1 MYTFIMGLHITLGF
15 VIIISIVVFQTSKGS
30 ALSMFGGGGDS
41 LFNAAS
47 GTSFIKKFTAGAAAL
62 FAATSLLLTV
72 FSAGN
77 RFHSVVQQYPLQG
90 KPGPA
95 APAQPGAAQ
104 PAAAP
109 AAKPAAVPSAAP
121 AKAAAAAPAKAVPAK
136 PAPAP
141 AKK

>member
-1 MYTFIMGLHITLGF
+1 MYNLIVILHVILAF

-47 GTSFIKKFTAGAAAL
+47 GTSFIKKFTAVAAGL
-62 FAATSLLLTV
+62 FAATSILLTI
-72 FSAGN
+72 FGANN
-77 RFHSVVQQYPLQG
+77 RFRSVVQEYPLQQQ
-90 KPGPA
+90 A
-95 APAQPGAAQ
+95 APAQPGAQ

-109 AAKPAAVPSAAP
+109 AAPAA
-121 AKAAAAAPAKAVPAK
+121 